1 MQNPSQP
8 LIDLKKTKDFL
19 ICIDSDGCA
28 FDTMEIKHK
37 ECFCPNTINEWGL
50 QAVSKYAREAAEF
63 VNLYSKYRGIN
74 RFPALIKVF
83 ELLADRK
90 EVQERGF
97 KLPEY
102 GKLLEWQNTE
112 KNLGNPALIKAVEET
127 KDPVLE
133 RTLRWSVAVNDT
145 VTKIVRDVPPY
156 PYAKKS
162 LEKMQEYADAIV
174 VSATPSEALERE
186 WAEHDIAKFVQVI
199 AGQEMGN
206 KAHCIDISKNGR
218 YENDHVLM
226 VGDAPGDMKA
236 AKANGVLFFPILPGD
251 EDKAWKRFYDEAL
264 ERFVNGT
271 YAGEYEASLIA
282 EFDTYLPELPPWKTV
297 K

>member
-90 EVQERGF
+90 EVQDRGF

-102 GKLLEWQNTE
+102 AKLLEWQNTE

-145 VTKIVRDVPPY
+145 VTKIVRDVPPF

-186 WAEHDIAKFVQVI
+186 WAEHDIAKFVKVI

-251 EDKAWKRFYDEAL
+251 EDRAWKRFYDEAL

-271 YAGEYEASLIA
+271 YAGEYEAALIA
-282 EFDTYLPELPPWKTV
+282 EFDTYLPELPPWKPE

>member
-37 ECFCPNTINEWGL
+37 ECFIPNTINEWGL

-63 VNLYSKYRGIN
+63 VNLYSKFRGIN

-90 EVQERGF
+90 EVQDRNF

-102 GKLLEWQNTE
+102 GKLVEWQNAE
-112 KNLGNPALIKAVEET
+112 KNLGNPALIRAVEET
-127 KDPVLE
+127 KDPVLT
-133 RTLRWSVAVNDT
+133 RALKWSVAVNDL

-156 PYAKKS
+156 PHARKS
-162 LEKMQEYADAIV
+162 LEKMQEVADAIV

-206 KAHCIDISKNGR
+206 KAHCIELAKTGR

-251 EDKAWKRFYDEAL
+251 EDIAWKRFYDEAL
-264 ERFVNGT
+264 ERFINGT

-282 EFDTYLPELPPWKTV
+282 EFDTYLPELPPWKLG